1 MIVPWSYNNH
11 NYSLCIWYQ
20 ILCAIEKLEFTTYLV
35 DNYDNIND
43 NNDNDWNTEAEKHH
57 DNLDPKLLQAA
68 QLFVQDLIERAIF
81 EVGKKLATSE
91 RQVCKLI

>member
-1 MIVPWSYNNH
+1 MPWSYNNY

-20 ILCAIEKLEFTTYLV
+20 ILCAIEKLEFTTRLV

-68 QLFVQDLIERAIF
+68 QLFVQDLIERALF

>member
-1 MIVPWSYNNH
+1 M
-11 NYSLCIWYQ
+11 
-20 ILCAIEKLEFTTYLV
+20 

-43 NNDNDWNTEAEKHH
+43 NNDNDWNIEAEKHH